1 MKELIDANDSN
12 FNQFLDDPKTII
24 VDFWAPS
31 CVPCKLLEPELKKI
45 ASSYDSQVK
54 IIKINVNENPRT
66 SSKYMIR
73 GLPTLLFIR
82 DGSVKSQLI
91 GAVNPREIEQ
101 KLQEV
106 I

>member
-12 FNQFLDDPKTII
+12 FNQFLEDQQAII

-31 CVPCKLLEPELKKI
+31 CAPCKLLEPELKKI
-45 ASSYDSQVK
+45 ASSYDSRIK
-54 IIKINVNENPRT
+54 IIKINVNENPKT
-66 SSKYMIR
+66 SSRYMVR

-82 DGSVKSQLI
+82 DGNVKSQLI
-91 GAVNPREIEQ
+91 GAVNPSEIEQ

>member
-1 MKELIDANDSN
+1 MAKLIDANDSN
-12 FNQFLDDPKTII
+12 FDQFLSDQKALI
-24 VDFWAPS
+24 VDFWAPT
-31 CVPCKLLEPELKKI
+31 CMPCKLLETELKKI
-45 ASSYDSQVK
+45 ALNYDSRVK
-54 IIKINVNENPRT
+54 IIKINVNESPQT

-82 DGSVKSQLI
+82 EGSVKSQLI
-91 GAVNPREIEQ
+91 GAVNPVDIEQ